1 MSKEFRK
8 KIEAE
13 LAGKIKEVLSAHHQ
27 DTAAE
32 ITRQIK
38 EGVKLI
44 AKKFA
49 KRMNEFR
56 EAEASAVKKSKTTR
70 KRAVKAVRKE
80 KGNIRKT
87 GKKVKKKIVAS
98 RRKITAK

>member
-13 LAGKIKEVLSAHHQ
+13 LAGKIKEVLSAHHH

-32 ITRQIK
+32 ITKQIK

-49 KRMNEFR
+49 KRMSELKKI
-56 EAEASAVKKSKTTR
+56 EASAEKKLKTTR
-70 KRAVKAVRKE
+70 KRATKAVSKVKR
-80 KGNIRKT
+80 NIRKT
-87 GKKVKKKIVAS
+87 GKQVKKKTVAV
-98 RRKITAK
+98 RKKITAK